1 MPCSSGLSRS
11 CILPAL
17 SNRKLSGK
25 KGLHR
30 GLANLISIILALLAL
45 VGIIHFFSVQISVF
59 TEDLPI
65 MREQMNQN
73 LYAAQEWISDTFGVS
88 NGIVREWVEEG
99 VAGLT
104 SVDNAL
110 RTAFKA
116 TTRTLLVI
124 GLMPVYVFLMLY
136 YRNKFREFVL
146 RMAPDKEAARA
157 ENILSEL
164 NLVAIKYMT
173 GVFKVVLILAIV
185 HSVAFSIMGLKYPI
199 LLGVI
204 AALFNF
210 IPYFGTLMGAL
221 FPLIFSMVAMD
232 SLQYTL
238 WVLIY
243 FVIIQFVE
251 NNILTP
257 NITGSHVS
265 LNPLVTILSLIV
277 GSMIWGVIGMFIII
291 PFVAMLR
298 IVCEHYSYLKPIAF
312 LLSDRGTEAHAVS
325 LKKLKNIF
333 TST

>member
-1 MPCSSGLSRS
+1 
-11 CILPAL
+11 
-17 SNRKLSGK
+17 
-25 KGLHR
+25 
-30 GLANLISIILALLAL
+30 
-45 VGIIHFFSVQISVF
+45 
-59 TEDLPI
+59 